1 MTDVS
6 RSDIIVML
14 SVAAIATAIV
24 IIRMQRL
31 KAELKSGAE
40 KRTLAAAEAAGAG
53 LIGYCIFMIVRLISG

>member
-1 MTDVS
+1 MAYVS
-6 RSDIIVML
+6 RSDIIIIL
-14 SVAAIATAIV
+14 AVAIAATAIV

-31 KAELKSGAE
+31 RAELKSCAE